1 MSAFVACAQ
10 IVVFYSFLFTVPAFL
25 TFLYTGGRT
34 QLSREDLMKSEAYQ
48 AKMREKYGEESEI
61 RQKEM
66 KEAMNKVLFETKGT
80 LGKPDWAIKRD
91 QERERRRQQEELR
104 RQQEKQD

>member
-1 MSAFVACAQ
+1 MQ
-10 IVVFYSFLFTVPAFL
+10 IVVFYSFLFAVPAFL

-48 AKMREKYGEESEI
+48 ARMREKYGDESDE

-66 KEAMNKVLFETKGT
+66 RAAMNKVLFETKGDMRT
-80 LGKPDWAIKRD
+80 DWAIKRD
-91 QERERRRQQEELR
+91 NERKRKAEEAAAAKAAAAAQR
-104 RQQEKQD
+104 S

>member
-1 MSAFVACAQ
+1 M
-10 IVVFYSFLFTVPAFL
+10 VFYSFLFAVPAFL

-48 AKMREKYGEESEI
+48 ARMREKYGDESDE
-61 RQKEM
+61 RQKELRA
-66 KEAMNKVLFETKGT
+66 AMNKVLFETKGT

-91 QERERRRQQEELR
+91 QERERRRQQQQQ
-104 RQQEKQD
+104 QQEMKQD